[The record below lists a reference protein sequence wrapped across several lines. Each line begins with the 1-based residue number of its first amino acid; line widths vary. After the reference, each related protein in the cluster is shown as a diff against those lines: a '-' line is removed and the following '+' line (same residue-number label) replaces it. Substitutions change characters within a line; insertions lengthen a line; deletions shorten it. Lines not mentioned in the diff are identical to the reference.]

1 MIKRMKIA
9 SRLATVLVV
18 ATAGTIAAQEGGV
31 FTAGDLWDSFFPS
44 NAGSW
49 YRETDDDPT
58 ARFTLFRV
66 GNWDRQWTTP
76 TQTYP
81 GGENLHLPWGQDLQM
96 AEYSPEEINITTDSN
111 APRAKQY
118 LHGFYTSNLAGAG
131 DAARNFTSP
140 GAYWVDEDRN
150 EMRYEGAMP
159 TNLGVDVRWRMR
171 QFAANHANL
180 NDFIVVELELTN
192 TGVLDADGDG
202 TAEKTDNRIHALT
215 LHLQNEPI
223 NSMSNAVH
231 GRRGASGWFT
241 GPTSGYDATPDADGA
256 PWDVPVIFSGP
267 SPSTLGEPHPVFG
280 SSTGWSADG
289 SRLLGNTMNRRRYY
303 YDIYNGMQW
312 IAAKQGALPES
323 GSSASA
329 EDKRTIYDS
338 HPVGVDAERG
348 WFTSVLKDDGGYANP
363 RENHIYAMAAFF
375 DGDQIGSRTWDKG
388 AAIQNE
394 SSLVPDPNWFDPNHA
409 DIVPGDPL
417 SFVNA
422 VRPEGE
428 RGQPLGDMK
437 YNNTFIQ
444 NWEVDPSRSLDDQPD
459 WAWTEGYSI
468 GHGFDGMLQVGTGP
482 FSLEVG
488 ETINLV
494 LIEYAGFRLQGVRA
508 ARSTAQWVYDNNFE
522 TPSPPPTPH
531 IEVAPNT
538 DVKVDVKWDDSAEAA
553 SDFAGYKVYRSTLFP
568 RVNSLD
574 VGLRIIDRYHE
585 QTEVNPTDAQLAA
598 FGADNNPNIS
608 SGGYRP
614 QEPAAW
620 GPYRLIAHVP
630 ASELGN
636 YLNDGPDSDVFKY
649 KFADNSD
656 LVTFGFTYYYYV
668 AAYDNESGEI
678 NGQPFNS
685 LETHRHNFNGR
696 DGLWK
701 GTYHYATASSFFPGS
716 LAGQKDIGAPF
727 ILKAPLADANEL
739 VNNPEF
745 SIRVVPNP
753 YKKGALHDT
762 GTEHKMLFIN
772 LPTSTKITIFDVAG
786 QVIDVLH
793 FDSTNPFD
801 GTLFWD
807 MFSKDG
813 IEVASGLYI
822 YVAEYPGGAQTGH
835 FAILR

>member
-9 SRLATVLVV
+9 SRLATALVI
-18 ATAGTIAAQEGGV
+18 ASAGTIAAQEGGV

-96 AEYSPEEINITTDSN
+96 SEYSPEEINITTDSN

-256 PWDVPVIFSGP
+256 PWDVPVVFTGP
-267 SPSTLGEPHPVFG
+267 SPGSLGEPHPVFG
-280 SSTGWSADG
+280 TSTGWAADG
-289 SRLLGNTMNRRRYY
+289 GRLLGNTMNRRKYY

-312 IAAKQGALPES
+312 IAAKQGALPAS
-323 GSSASA
+323 GSSTSA

-338 HPVGVDAERG
+338 HPVGVDGERG

-363 RENHIYAMAAFF
+363 RENHIYAMATFF

-388 AAIQNE
+388 ASIQNE
-394 SSLVPDPNWFDPNHA
+394 SSLVPDPHWFDPNHA

-428 RGQPLGDMK
+428 RTQPLGDMK

-444 NWEVDPSRSLDDQPD
+444 NWEVDPSLPLGWTNPIGRGRRDTPLTTASTACCR
-459 WAWTEGYSI
+459 WASAHSPWRWVKPSTWCSWSTRGSACR
-468 GHGFDGMLQVGTGP
+468 GHAL
-482 FSLEVG
+482 
-488 ETINLV
+488 
-494 LIEYAGFRLQGVRA
+494 RA
-508 ARSTAQWVYDNNFE
+508 AR
-522 TPSPPPTPH
+522 
-531 IEVAPNT
+531 
-538 DVKVDVKWDDSAEAA
+538 
-553 SDFAGYKVYRSTLFP
+553 RSGSMTTTLRCP
-568 RVNSLD
+568 R
-574 VGLRIIDRYHE
+574 RR
-585 QTEVNPTDAQLAA
+585 
-598 FGADNNPNIS
+598 
-608 SGGYRP
+608 R
-614 QEPAAW
+614 
-620 GPYRLIAHVP
+620 R
-630 ASELGN
+630 
-636 YLNDGPDSDVFKY
+636 
-649 KFADNSD
+649 
-656 LVTFGFTYYYYV
+656 
-668 AAYDNESGEI
+668 
-678 NGQPFNS
+678 
-685 LETHRHNFNGR
+685 
-696 DGLWK
+696 
-701 GTYHYATASSFFPGS
+701 
-716 LAGQKDIGAPF
+716 
-727 ILKAPLADANEL
+727 
-739 VNNPEF
+739 
-745 SIRVVPNP
+745 
-753 YKKGALHDT
+753 
-762 GTEHKMLFIN
+762 
-772 LPTSTKITIFDVAG
+772 PTSK
-786 QVIDVLH
+786 
-793 FDSTNPFD
+793 
-801 GTLFWD
+801 
-807 MFSKDG
+807 
-813 IEVASGLYI
+813 
-822 YVAEYPGGAQTGH
+822 
-835 FAILR
+835 